1 MPLVYLLLGFV
12 IFQIFIR
19 VYLRLRPQAIPFGW
33 SWLLENP
40 WRRSYRDPERVA
52 EQCGIAASDTVLE
65 IGCGSGLFTRSLATR
80 GAKLIAQ
87 DLEPRYVAQ
96 TKAKLADL
104 SHIEYL
110 TGDVRDLELSDVAD
124 VIVMISVLPEIPE
137 PLRALEACKRA
148 LKTGGRIVIGE
159 ELFEPEYVTSSQIDA
174 WTRAVGLE
182 VIGREGNAWA
192 YLNIYALKA

>member
-1 MPLVYLLLGFV
+1 MLLNLLLAFV
-12 IFQIFIR
+12 IFQIAIR

-52 EQCGIAASDTVLE
+52 AQCGIKPTDTVLE

-80 GAKLIAQ
+80 CAKLIAQ
-87 DLEPRYVAQ
+87 DVEPRYVAQ
-96 TKAKLADL
+96 TRAKLTDL
-104 SHIEYL
+104 THIEYL
-110 TGDVRDLELSDVAD
+110 VGDARDLELSGVAD

-148 LKTGGRIVIGE
+148 LKIGGRIVIGE
-159 ELFEPEYVTSSQIDA
+159 ELFEPEYVTSHQIDT
-174 WTRAVGLE
+174 WTRAVGLS
-182 VIGREGNAWA
+182 VLRREGNAWA
-192 YLNIYALKA
+192 YLNTYALET